1 MAEGKA
7 HPLGMVFA
15 RGKTAGI
22 QHASASHHD
31 SRQRQVPAALEQSLF
46 MHLYHDRRVGDMS
59 APRVLANR
67 ERTLFD
73 YHSGVGEMRIVR
85 IVWEHYCTKPEL

>member
-7 HPLGMVFA
+7 HPLGMGFA

-31 SRQRQVPAALEQSLF
+31 SRQRQMQVALEQSLF
-46 MHLYHDRRVGDMS
+46 MHLYHDRRVGDMP
-59 APRVLANR
+59 APCVLANR

-73 YHSGVGEMRIVR
+73 YHSGVGEMRFVR
-85 IVWEHYCTKPEL
+85 VARKRDCTRPGL